1 MVWSHSAKFR
11 RANPEPGYVRVW
23 WPLKVFDQCW
33 EGGVC
38 PLRHCVICEGRRG
51 NRMLWGRWKTG
62 SVEDYAVGKE
72 GLQEILELLG
82 DAPF

>member
-1 MVWSHSAKFR
+1 
-11 RANPEPGYVRVW
+11 
-23 WPLKVFDQCW
+23 
-33 EGGVC
+33 
-38 PLRHCVICEGRRG
+38 
-51 NRMLWGRWKTG
+51 MLWGRWKTG